1 MIVELY
7 QTVLMYHFSRNDEM
21 ETLRRLV
28 LRINNLQIALSL
40 TEEIASCLAMMG
52 LEKLP
57 YFFSKCPIYFFKID

>member
-28 LRINNLQIALSL
+28 LRIKNLQIALYL
-40 TEEIASCLAMMG
+40 NGEIASYLAMRHT
-52 LEKLP
+52 
-57 YFFSKCPIYFFKID
+57 